1 MRIGMGCW
9 AIGGDMT
16 WDGTSVGYA
25 GADDDDAR
33 AALRAAYDAGV
44 RIFDTAQA
52 YGAGH
57 SERLIG
63 EVLGGAEDAVVVSKI
78 GIGIEEETRRLTG
91 ERTDAAYVAEAIE
104 ASRARLR
111 RDRVEVMLLH
121 LNELAPED
129 AAPVFDAMEEARG
142 AGRIGSYG
150 WSTDF
155 PASIEAVRDR
165 GGFEAVE
172 FACNVLEDAPSA
184 IAASDGLM
192 QLVRSPL
199 AMGLLTGK
207 YQSGR
212 TVADGDVR
220 ASGSDWN
227 DWFEGTA
234 PNVKHTSRIEA
245 LREILTAGGRTLG
258 QGALC
263 WLLARGEGLV
273 PVPGARDAAQAEE
286 NAAAMALGPLT
297 VEAVDEIERIL
308 DRPPEGPA
316 RPR

>member
-9 AIGGDMT
+9 AIGGAMT
-16 WDGTSVGYA
+16 WDGASVGYA
-25 GADDDDAR
+25 GADDGDAR
-33 AALRAAYDAGV
+33 DALRAAYGAGV
-44 RIFDTAQA
+44 RVFDTAQA

-63 EVLGGAEDAVVVSKI
+63 EVLRHAEDAVIVSKI
-78 GIGIEEETRRLTG
+78 GIGIEEGTRRLTG

-104 ASRARLR
+104 GSRTRLR

-121 LNELAPED
+121 LNELPPEA
-129 AAPVFDAMEEARG
+129 AAPVFDAMEEARA

-155 PASIEAVRDR
+155 PGSVSAMRDR
-165 GGFEAVE
+165 AGFEAVE
-172 FACNVLEDAPSA
+172 FACNVLEDAPSMV
-184 IAASDGLM
+184 AASDSLL

-207 YQSGR
+207 YQSGAH
-212 TVADGDVR
+212 VAPGDVR

-234 PNVKHTSRIEA
+234 PNRRHTSRIEA
-245 LREILTAGGRTLG
+245 LREVLTSGGRTLG

-263 WLLARGEGLV
+263 WLLARGPGLV
-273 PVPGARDAAQAEE
+273 PVPGARSPAQAEE
-286 NAAAMALGPLT
+286 NAGAAAHGPLT
-297 VEAVDEIERIL
+297 AAEMEEIEAIL
-308 DRPPEGPA
+308 ERPPEGPP